1 MALIGNT
8 RIADILANQ
17 IFPALVP
24 DRPSLWGKF
33 LKIGAQLD
41 NQKVRRAALR
51 LFGDHPLVDQLGKF
65 LYQQQALLQIY
76 DDFCLVDD
84 SECDD
89 CPFPEQLGQ
98 W

>member
-1 MALIGNT
+1 MYVSHL
-8 RIADILANQ
+8 RLLANQ
-17 IFPALVP
+17 IYPALVP
-24 DRPSLWGKF
+24 DRPSLWASF

-51 LFGDHPLVDQLGKF
+51 LFGDHPQVDQLGKF

>member
-1 MALIGNT
+1 MALVGNT

-17 IFPALVP
+17 IYPALVP
-24 DRPSLWGKF
+24 DRPSLWGQYM
-33 LKIGAQLD
+33 KIAAQLD
-41 NQKVRRAALR
+41 NQKVRRASLR
-51 LFGDHPLVDQLGKF
+51 LFGEHPEADKQSKF

-89 CPFPEQLGQ
+89 CPFPEQLIQ